1 MTGASQFVP
10 RALTIRFKGLSAM
23 ANISATMVKDLREMT
38 GAGMMDCK
46 SALNETDGNMD
57 AAVDFLRK
65 KGLAKAAKKAG
76 RVAAE
81 GLIGVALAG
90 VKGVVV
96 EVNSE
101 TDFVARNDLFQGL
114 VKMIADV
121 ALGVGTDT
129 ETILKAKAGS
139 ITIAE
144 AIADTV
150 AKIGEN
156 MTLRR
161 AAELKV
167 AQGVVA
173 SYVHNSVTDGL
184 GKIGVIIAL
193 ESAGNADELKAFG
206 RMVAMHV
213 AASNPQAL
221 DSAGLDPATVQREKD
236 VLAEKAKAQG
246 KPANVIDKIVESGL
260 KTFYKEVCLLDQAYV
275 HDPAKTVA
283 QAAKEAEGKAGSSI
297 KITGYVRYALGEG
310 IERQGGDFAAEVAA
324 AAGKN

>member
-1 MTGASQFVP
+1 MSGAARGASMTGSTTMTNV
-10 RALTIRFKGLSAM
+10 T
-23 ANISATMVKDLREMT
+23 ATMVKDLREMT

-46 SALNETDGNMD
+46 SALNETGGNIE
-57 AAVDFLRK
+57 AAVDLLRK

-81 GLIGVALAG
+81 GLIGVALAAA
-90 VKGVVV
+90 KGVVV

-114 VKMIADV
+114 VKMIAQV
-121 ALGVGTDT
+121 ALTAGTDV
-129 ETILKAKAGS
+129 EIILKAKAGS
-139 ITIAE
+139 ITLAE

-161 AAELKV
+161 AAQLAV
-167 AQGVVA
+167 GQGAVA

-184 GKIGVIIAL
+184 GKIGVLVAL
-193 ESAGNADELKAFG
+193 ESAGKADELKSFG

-221 DSAGLDPATVQREKD
+221 DPSGLDPAAVEREKG

-260 KTFYKEVCLLDQAYV
+260 KTFYKEVCLLEQPFIHEPDKSVSQAI
-275 HDPAKTVA
+275 
-283 QAAKEAEGKAGSSI
+283 KEAEGKVGAPI
-297 KITGYVRYALGEG
+297 KIGGFLRYALGEG
-310 IERQGGDFAAEVAA
+310 IDRPDKDFGGEVAA
-324 AAGKN
+324 LVKPK